1 MGKADFGAKGATP
14 AVPLMSDLGP
24 LPDAER
30 QVRSIAAVYGPER
43 SATYLGAEARE
54 DRFKAEAP
62 RHAVLH
68 LATHG
73 VLDET
78 SPLYSHVVL
87 SPGAGGSS
95 EDGLLEA
102 WEMLDLRLDADLV
115 VLSACETGRGRIAPG
130 EGIVGTM
137 WALFVAG
144 IAGPP
149 GQPVEGRVGE
159 HDGADDGVPSRA
171 GTRRGRRPRISGAR
185 QPRGPAPPALRASV
199 LLGGLRPRRQPV
211 LSDLRPVAPRR
222 AAVRT
227 SGSPCDPR

>member
-1 MGKADFGAKGATP
+1 
-14 AVPLMSDLGP
+14 MSDLGP

-30 QVRSIAAVYGPER
+30 QVRSIAALYGPDR
-43 SATYLGAEARE
+43 STLYVGVEARE

-62 RHAVLH
+62 RYSILH

-102 WEMLDLRLDADLV
+102 WELMDLKLKADLV
-115 VLSACETGRGRIAPG
+115 ILSACETGRGRIAPG

-137 WALFVAG
+137 WAAFVAG
-144 IAGPP
+144 AQALLVSQWKVESVSTTELMTAFHAGLLR
-149 GQPVEGRVGE
+149 G
-159 HDGADDGVPSRA
+159 DGSKAEQLQRA
-171 GTRRGRRPRISGAR
+171 SLALLR
-185 QPRGPAPPALRASV
+185 QPRYAHPFYWAGFV
-199 LLGGLRPRRQPV
+199 LVGNPY
-211 LSDLRPVAPRR
+211 
-222 AAVRT
+222 
-227 SGSPCDPR
+227 